1 MKTIYSLIFV
11 TMLNFVFLGGLSA
24 HDDIYFI
31 STRFKIARADKKWE
45 DINAEELKD
54 WDQHKNNLDKS
65 WNKIQE
71 REQRKWRELE
81 EKVKSKWLD
90 FVASSKKIW
99 VEYSEKV
106 DTRSRVDFKEGKII
120 IETAVQAKR
129 PGAEQEA
136 RNNIELQLKKIFS
149 KENITKKKI
158 LKKQVANKHGEV
170 IKDQNI
176 DDFIQDEVLPS
187 VQAEKKTYMARDDII
202 RKKYKAT
209 INMVPDHIRVRA
221 SKYVSLVKDN
231 ARRYQLPP
239 QLIMAIIH
247 TESYFNPLAVSS
259 CGAIGLMQVIPEQAG
274 REAYSFL
281 FGKDTIVSQEY
292 LYQSY
297 ANIKLG
303 VVYLYLLKNQHFS
316 DIDDSVKNRYVSIC
330 GYNWGP
336 TAVRNKILKHH
347 FINKL
352 SRNEAYDLLRRKTP
366 RETRQYLQKVT
377 KRMPLYDPFFI

>member
-1 MKTIYSLIFV
+1 MKTIYSIIFV
-11 TMLNFVFLGGLSA
+11 AMLNFVFLAGLSA
-24 HDDIYFI
+24 HDDIHFI
-31 STRFKIARADKKWE
+31 STQGKIVQAEKKWE
-45 DINAEELKD
+45 DIKGEELNL
-54 WDQHKNNLDKS
+54 WEQHKSNLDKS
-65 WNKIQE
+65 WNKVQE
-71 REQRKWRELE
+71 REQREWRELE

-90 FVASSKKIW
+90 FVASTKRIW

-292 LYQSY
+292 LYQSH

-303 VVYLYLLKNQHFS
+303 TAYLYLLKNQHFS
-316 DIDDSVKNRYVSIC
+316 DIGDSVKNRYVSIC

-336 TAVRNKILKHH
+336 TAVRNKILKYH

-352 SRNEAYDLLRRKTP
+352 SRSGVYELLSTKTP